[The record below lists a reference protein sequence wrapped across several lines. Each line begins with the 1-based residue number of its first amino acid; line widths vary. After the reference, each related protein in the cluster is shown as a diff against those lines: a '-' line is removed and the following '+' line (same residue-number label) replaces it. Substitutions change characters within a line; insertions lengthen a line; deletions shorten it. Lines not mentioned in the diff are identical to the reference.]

1 MLNILPFKNTKYID
15 IIPATKIFFQI
26 ANSYSITT
34 DKHHYSLVT
43 PWRVAFGNRLKATVL
58 RDQRKKLAISSAK
71 AIHFSKSK
79 ASDPF

>member
-1 MLNILPFKNTKYID
+1 MV
-15 IIPATKIFFQI
+15 
-26 ANSYSITT
+26 
-34 DKHHYSLVT
+34 KHYYCLMT